1 MTIAHEGYKAELTGY
16 VMIHSLRG
24 LGTARDLR
32 IFLKR
37 LDELLK
43 DQVLM
48 TTVENPQYEKAYK
61 RFGFSETGTM
71 INGHK
76 ILVRTV

>member
-1 MTIAHEGYKAELTGY
+1 MILEYAGYKAELTGY
-16 VMIHSLRG
+16 VLIHNLRG
-24 LGTARDLR
+24 AGSPKELR

-48 TTVENPQYEKAYK
+48 TTVENAHYEKVYK
-61 RFGFSETGTM
+61 RFGFIETGTM
-71 INGHK
+71 INKHK
-76 ILVRTV
+76 LLVRTV